1 MSFFFT
7 IDIEFFFMINN
18 ECNNFFLASCLAV
31 MALTNGVLKLVL
43 LYLASCKSHAP
54 PSITVQ
60 SGLTEGKSV
69 PYLAQSINRFI
80 EKRKKLFV
88 VIDID

>member
-1 MSFFFT
+1 MSPYFFT
-7 IDIEFFFMINN
+7 IDIEYFSRWKMSKIIILL
-18 ECNNFFLASCLAV
+18 LASCLAV

-60 SGLTEGKSV
+60 SGLTEGKFIR
-69 PYLAQSINRFI
+69 YIAQFGNNLIK
-80 EKRKKLFV
+80 KRRNDL
-88 VIDID
+88 

>member
-1 MSFFFT
+1 M
-7 IDIEFFFMINN
+7 ENK
-18 ECNNFFLASCLAV
+18 CNTYFFLASCLAV

-80 EKRKKLFV
+80 EKRKKLFL